1 MKHERNNVKHH
12 LEHKH
17 FLNWAE
23 YQEISREQGEAT
35 RVKKVSNV
43 KTSKDNPGLPSVKV
57 ESDQLQDKGQNME
70 TLIGFFVDNA
80 AVVKEEVM
88 DFETLNEQ

>member
-1 MKHERNNVKHH
+1 MKHH

-35 RVKKVSNV
+35 RVKKVSIV

-57 ESDQLQDKGQNME
+57 EPNQQQDKGQNME
-70 TLIGFFVDNA
+70 ALIGFFVDNA

>member
-1 MKHERNNVKHH
+1 MEHERNNVKHH

-17 FLNWAE
+17 FLNWVE
-23 YQEISREQGEAT
+23 YQEVSREQGEAS

-43 KTSKDNPGLPSVKV
+43 KTSNDNSGLPSVKV
-57 ESDQLQDKGQNME
+57 ESNQLQDKGQNME
-70 TLIGFFVDNA
+70 PLIGFFVDNA

-88 DFETLNEQ
+88 DFEALNEQ

>member
-23 YQEISREQGEAT
+23 YQEVSREQGEAS

-43 KTSKDNPGLPSVKV
+43 KTSKDNPGLPKVKV
-57 ESDQLQDKGQNME
+57 ESIQLQDKGPNME
-70 TLIGFFVDNA
+70 PLIGLFVDNA

-88 DFETLNEQ
+88 GFETLNEQ

>member
-23 YQEISREQGEAT
+23 YQEVSREQGEVT
-35 RVKKVSNV
+35 RVKEVSDV

-57 ESDQLQDKGQNME
+57 ESNQLQDKGQNME
-70 TLIGFFVDNA
+70 PLIDFFVDNA
-80 AVVKEEVM
+80 AVMKEEVM
-88 DFETLNEQ
+88 DFGTPNEQ

>member
-23 YQEISREQGEAT
+23 YQEISREQEAT

-43 KTSKDNPGLPSVKV
+43 KTSSVKV
-57 ESDQLQDKGQNME
+57 ESNQLQDKGQNME
-70 TLIGFFVDNA
+70 ALIGFFVDNA